1 MGTVIAN
8 VFAEQWMY
16 MLLAAVAV
24 AATFLIK
31 KFLPDF
37 YRSFLKGGLVVLVLL
52 LIVLALLVHAPDLF
66 LLIPIIIICCE
77 LFGYGVTGK
86 VVAVLFVDFL
96 LIQVYYNFIPNKT
109 AMTVIFYVLQIL
121 AAICIGIIM
130 DKYVRAVQEEKR
142 EGKELTDD
150 ELAKLQEMTKDD
162 TSSDSEETAEKSD
175 DDFYDLTDI
184 SDTSKS
190 VDDITDED
198 LENHIDEIMRR
209 IDSED

>member
-1 MGTVIAN
+1 
-8 VFAEQWMY
+8 
-16 MLLAAVAV
+16 
-24 AATFLIK
+24 
-31 KFLPDF
+31 
-37 YRSFLKGGLVVLVLL
+37 
-52 LIVLALLVHAPDLF
+52 
-66 LLIPIIIICCE
+66 
-77 LFGYGVTGK
+77 
-86 VVAVLFVDFL
+86 
-96 LIQVYYNFIPNKT
+96 NFIPNKT
-109 AMTVIFYVLQIL
+109 AMTVIFYILQIL

>member
-1 MGTVIAN
+1 MGTVIAK

-31 KFLPDF
+31 KFFSDF

-86 VVAVLFVDFL
+86 VVGVLFVDFL
-96 LIQVYYNFIPNKT
+96 LIQVDYNFIPNKT
-109 AMTVIFYVLQIL
+109 AMTVIFYILQIL

-130 DKYVRAVQEEKR
+130 DKYVREVQEEKR
-142 EGKELTDD
+142 EGKELTDN
-150 ELAKLQEMTKDD
+150 ELAELQEMIKDD
-162 TSSDSEETAEKSD
+162 KSSDSQESAEKTD
-175 DDFYDLTDI
+175 DDFYDLAGI
-184 SDTSKS
+184 EDTSDS
-190 VDDITDED
+190 VNTITDED
-198 LENHIDEIMRR
+198 LENHIDEIMKK
-209 IDSED
+209 IDAED

>member
-1 MGTVIAN
+1 
-8 VFAEQWMY
+8 
-16 MLLAAVAV
+16 ML
-24 AATFLIK
+24 
-31 KFLPDF
+31 DNM
-37 YRSFLKGGLVVLVLL
+37 VVLFLVLRNHHT
-52 LIVLALLVHAPDLF
+52 VLQVVVPIYILTSSVREFPF
-66 LLIPIIIICCE
+66 LQQ
-77 LFGYGVTGK
+77 
-86 VVAVLFVDFL
+86 VLFVDFL
-96 LIQVYYNFIPNKT
+96 LIQVDYNFIPNKT

>member
-1 MGTVIAN
+1 MGAVIAN

-96 LIQVYYNFIPNKT
+96 LIQVDYNFIPNKT
-109 AMTVIFYVLQIL
+109 
-121 AAICIGIIM
+121 ICSFTYRL
-130 DKYVRAVQEEKR
+130 K
-142 EGKELTDD
+142 
-150 ELAKLQEMTKDD
+150 
-162 TSSDSEETAEKSD
+162 
-175 DDFYDLTDI
+175 
-184 SDTSKS
+184 
-190 VDDITDED
+190 
-198 LENHIDEIMRR
+198 
-209 IDSED
+209 